1 MQFSSKLSRALRIFF
16 LLGGLTTSSFAHASG
31 LKEGISTTTSVEKMQ
46 LRDYLSKAEKQ
57 FNVQFSYSNNVDD
70 AKWISVSEAATF
82 EAMTAQLK
90 AEGYDL
96 KRIGNNIII
105 TPTAK
110 EVQQEVRIKGQ
121 VTDKSGES
129 IIGAAVQVKGTN
141 IGSITNLDGEFE
153 LLVPS
158 SESVLIV
165 SFVGF
170 ITKEVVVGSTTN
182 FSIQLEDNTQELEE
196 VVVIGYGSQS
206 KEEVTGAISSVRSD
220 ELQNYAASGLD
231 QQMVGKMAGVLINEN
246 NAAPGQDAKITI
258 RGTSSLTAGTN
269 PLIVVDGMPLSEGTS
284 MNDIP
289 PSSIASIDVLKDA
302 ASSAIY
308 GSRASNGVIL
318 ITTKQGYQGKTK
330 VSFDYFT
337 GIQQAASLVDY
348 ADAYESAQFFTHA
361 RDWGYVSKD
370 PANRSIHD
378 SPDVRA
384 ANGASKREYRL
395 HYVDPYLRGEQGLTN
410 TNWNDHLFQNAPIS
424 NYSVSLNGGNEK
436 TSFYT
441 NVAYMEQEGIVPTTG
456 MERFTANLNLRT
468 KLSDRVEAGI
478 SMNTAYS
485 VIEQGSSIATSNL
498 WIAYPFFD
506 PYNPDGTI
514 NIGDQHEAN
523 APEDGALQE
532 NPLALLTYTKDVMTR
547 FRTFGNAFASVEL
560 LDGLKYKLSAGMDY
574 NGEFTD
580 FYSPNS
586 IGGYRQP
593 FPHKPAEA
601 REINDKYFNY
611 LFEHIL
617 TYNKVIGDHNIS
629 ALAGMTMQRED
640 GTRTRVIG
648 TGMVDDNVDNIG
660 GASSFNVDAYRY
672 TWTQQSL
679 LGRLQY
685 SYKGKYQMA
694 LAARADG
701 SSRFGD
707 NSKWGYFPS
716 VSGGWILSKEDF
728 FPEQDVVTFVKLRA
742 NWGQTGNN
750 QIGAYGSKALVTQT
764 DYIFGGGLHPGYSAT
779 TAPNPNLSWET
790 NDSYNIGFDMQL
802 LKKINLSANYY
813 NSITTDL
820 LLEVPVPEQS
830 GYSTSLQNIGSLRN
844 NGFELEL
851 QGYDF
856 HIGGVTIGFNANI
869 TTNNNEILSLAP
881 GQEQIIT
888 GYNGSFRT
896 RVGGPMAEMIGYDI
910 IGVYKDQGEIDNS
923 AHLQGTLVGD
933 YIVRDVNG
941 DGVIDENDMVSLG
954 TYEPK
959 FHYGFGA
966 NLTYK
971 GFDFSFTFNGIQ
983 GRKIFDRDMM
993 QSNTG
998 EGFAVPTKDY
1008 YDNYYH
1014 PEHNPNG
1021 HYAQPNM
1028 GNFSAARKNT
1038 RGSSIDVVSGDYLR
1052 LRNVTLGY
1060 NLPKSVLQKLNIA
1073 GLRVYATAN
1082 NPLTITSYKGI
1093 NMDGSNTNNLEQGW
1107 ITNNPHPI
1115 VRSYLLGANLKF

>member
-1 MQFSSKLSRALRIFF
+1 MKFSSKFSSALRIFF
-16 LLGGLTTSSFAHASG
+16 LLGVLTMSSYSHANGIIEEEKIEGRVEKVKLKDYLAQAELKFNVHFSYTNNIDDEKWILAHELETLDAF
-31 LKEGISTTTSVEKMQ
+31 TSVLKSEGVT
-46 LRDYLSKAEKQ
+46 SKK
-57 FNVQFSYSNNVDD
+57 
-70 AKWISVSEAATF
+70 
-82 EAMTAQLK
+82 
-90 AEGYDL
+90 
-96 KRIGNNIII
+96 IGNNIILI
-105 TPTAK
+105 PVEK
-110 EVQQEVRIKGQ
+110 ENQQEIKIQ
-121 VTDKSGES
+121 GEVLDAGGEA
-129 IIGAAVQVKGTN
+129 IIGASVLIKGTHV
-141 IGSITNLDGEFE
+141 GSITDIDGRFS
-153 LLVPS
+153 LMVPS
-158 SESVLIV
+158 SNTILLV
-165 SFVGF
+165 SYVGF
-170 ITKEVVVGSTTN
+170 LSKEVEVGAGTN
-182 FSIQLEDNTQELEE
+182 LRIQLEENTKELEE

-220 ELQNYAASGLD
+220 ELQNYAASGID
-231 QQMVGKMAGVLINEN
+231 QQMVGKMAGVLISEN
-246 NAAPGQDAKITI
+246 NAAPGQNAQITI

-284 MNDIP
+284 LNDIP

-308 GSRASNGVIL
+308 GSRASNGVIM

-330 VSFDYFT
+330 VSFDYYT
-337 GIQQAASLVDY
+337 GIQQAAALVEY
-348 ADAYESAQFFTHA
+348 ADAYETAQFFTDA

-370 PANRSIHD
+370 PLKRSIHD
-378 SPDVRA
+378 SPATRA

-395 HYVDPYLRGEQGLTN
+395 HYVDPYLRGEEGLTN
-410 TNWNDHLFQNAPIS
+410 TKWSDHLFQDAPIS
-424 NYSVSLNGGNEK
+424 NYSVSLNGGNDK
-436 TSFYT
+436 TSFFT
-441 NVAYMEQEGIVPTTG
+441 NVAYMEQEGIIPTTG

-468 KLSDRVEAGI
+468 KLNDRVEAGM

-485 VIEQGSSIATSNL
+485 VIREGSDNATGNL
-498 WIAYPFFD
+498 WIAYPFFS
-506 PYNPDGTI
+506 PYNADGSI

-532 NPLALLTYTKDVMTR
+532 NPLAILTHTKDITTR
-547 FRTFGNAFASVEL
+547 FRTFGNAYASVEI
-560 LDGLKYKLSAGMDY
+560 LDGLKYKISAGMDY
-574 NGEFTD
+574 NAEFND

-593 FPHKPAEA
+593 FPTKPAEA
-601 REINDKYFNY
+601 KELNDKYFNY

-617 TYNKVIGDHNIS
+617 TYNKSVGDHDLN

-640 GTRTRVIG
+640 GYRTNVIG
-648 TGMVDDNVDNIG
+648 RGMVDDNVDNIG
-660 GASSFNVDAYRY
+660 GASSYNVNAYRY
-672 TWTQQSL
+672 TWTQLSY

-685 SYKGKYQMA
+685 SYKGKYQVA

-707 NSKWGYFPS
+707 NSKWGFFPS
-716 VSGGWILSKEDF
+716 VSGGWIMSKEDF
-728 FPEQDVVTFVKLRA
+728 FPEQEVLTFVKLRA

-764 DYIFGGGLHPGYSAT
+764 DYIFGGALHPGYAST

-790 NDSYNIGFDMQL
+790 NDSYNIGVDMQL
-802 LKKINLSANYY
+802 INKISLSANFY

-820 LLEVPVPEQS
+820 LLEVPVPEHS

-851 QGYDF
+851 SGYDF
-856 HIGGVTIGFNANI
+856 AIGNVKVGFNANI

-888 GYNGSFRT
+888 GYNGTFRT
-896 RVGGPMAEMIGYDI
+896 AVGGPMAEMIGYDV

-941 DGVIDENDMVSLG
+941 DGVIDENDMVGLG
-954 TYEPK
+954 TYEPN

-966 NLTYK
+966 NVNYK
-971 GFDFSFTFNGIQ
+971 GFDFSFAFNGIQ
-983 GRKIFDRDMM
+983 GRKVFDQDLM

-998 EGFAVPTKDY
+998 EGFAIPTKHY

-1021 HYAQPNM
+1021 TLAQPNM

-1038 RGSSIDVVSGDYLR
+1038 RGSSVDIVSGDYLR

-1060 NLPKSVLQKLNIA
+1060 SLPKSVLSRLNIA

-1082 NPLTITSYKGI
+1082 NPLTITSFKGT
-1093 NMDGSNTNNLEQGW
+1093 NPDGAVSSNLQQGA
-1107 ITNNPHPI
+1107 IGGIPHP
-1115 VRSYLLGANLKF
+1115 VVKSYLLGANLKF